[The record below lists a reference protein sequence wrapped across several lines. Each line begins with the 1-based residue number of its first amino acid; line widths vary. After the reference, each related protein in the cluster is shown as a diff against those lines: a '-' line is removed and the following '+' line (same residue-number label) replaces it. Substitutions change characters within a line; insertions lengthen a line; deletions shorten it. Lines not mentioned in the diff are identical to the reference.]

1 MEQINQT
8 AAFTLDEGKSY
19 SLYQSVVLKIL
30 ARLDKGRLRLVLP
43 SGEVRYF
50 GDQQSELKASL
61 RIVRP
66 EFFKKGVLYG
76 DVGFGESYVDGDWET
91 ESITNV
97 IQWFLLNMENLA
109 LVSGSQKRFS
119 PVNILKVLNRLYHH
133 ARPNTLEGSRKNIA
147 EHYDLSNDFYSLF
160 LDSTMSY
167 SSGVFTRPGQSLAE
181 AQKEKYD
188 LLCRRLHLKPADRVL
203 EIGCGWGG
211 FAEHAVKT
219 YGVHVTAVTISN
231 EQFEFAQRRF
241 REAGLSDR
249 ITLLLQDYRNITGE
263 FDKIVSIEMLEAVGH
278 RFLDK
283 FFAQCHRLLHREGLL
298 GLQVITSPDS
308 RYDSLRK
315 SVDWIQKHIFP
326 GSLLP
331 SIAAI
336 NSAVN
341 KTGDLTLQN
350 LEEHTSSY
358 AKTLAI
364 WRQNFNAKIAQA
376 KELGFTQEFIRKWN
390 YYLSYCEAAFRMRNI
405 GVVQMVYS
413 RPNNIGVFNTLN
425 A

>member
-1 MEQINQT
+1 MEQINHST
-8 AAFTLDEGKSY
+8 AFALDEGKTY
-19 SLYQSVVLKIL
+19 SFYESVVLKIF

-43 SGEVRYF
+43 TGEVRYF
-50 GDQQSELKASL
+50 GDQLSEHKASL
-61 RIVRP
+61 RIVNA
-66 EFFKKGVLYG
+66 EFFKKAVLYG
-76 DVGFGESYVDGDWET
+76 DVGLGEAYVDGDWET
-91 ESITNV
+91 ESVTNV
-97 IQWFLLNMENLA
+97 IQWFLLNMDNLA
-109 LVSGSQKRFS
+109 LVSGSRTKFS
-119 PVNILKVLNRLYHH
+119 PVNILKALNRLYHL
-133 ARPNTLEGSRKNIA
+133 ARTNTVRGSRKNIA

-167 SSGVFTRPGQSLAE
+167 SSAVFTRPGQSLAE
-181 AQKEKYD
+181 AQTEKYD
-188 LLCRRLHLKPADRVL
+188 LLCRRLRLKPSDRVL

-211 FAEHAVKT
+211 FAEHAVRN
-219 YGVHVTAVTISN
+219 YGVHVTAVTISK
-231 EQFEFAQRRF
+231 EQYKFAKRRF
-241 REAGLSDR
+241 REAGMSDR
-249 ITLLLQDYRNITGE
+249 ITLLLKDYRYITGQ

-278 RFLDK
+278 KFLET
-283 FFAQCHRLLHREGLL
+283 FFAQCHRLLRQNGLL

-308 RYDSLRK
+308 RYDTLRK

-336 NSAVN
+336 NRAVN
-341 KTGDLTLQN
+341 KTGDLTLHN

-364 WRQNFNAKIAQA
+364 WRQNFTAKIAQA

-413 RPNNIGVFNTLN
+413 RPNNTAAFN